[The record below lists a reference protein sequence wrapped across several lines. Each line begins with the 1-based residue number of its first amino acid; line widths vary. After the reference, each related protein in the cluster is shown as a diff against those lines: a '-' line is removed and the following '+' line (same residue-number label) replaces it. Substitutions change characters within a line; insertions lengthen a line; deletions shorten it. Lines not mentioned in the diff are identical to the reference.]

1 MILGLKYGMSAFVSS
16 LRSRTLAT
24 DSADRRNS
32 IGFLRLM
39 FASAVVVSHS
49 RVLGFRELD
58 PGESST
64 HHQTDL
70 GKLAVFGFFVL
81 SGYLISGSATR
92 IGLGRYL
99 WHRFLRIFPG
109 LWVCLLLLAF
119 VMAPLVC
126 LHERGSLTG
135 FWVHPGGPF
144 DFVRAN
150 WWTGLRQLAISD
162 LRVNP
167 IVGIFDGP
175 LWSLAYEML
184 GYLAIA
190 ALAFSGV
197 LTRARRLIL
206 VLVVAGWLY
215 MVHYQTLTHSWTGPH
230 PAGVTITLPLL
241 GALGTGNLVYLGF
254 MFALGTAA
262 QLYKERMSTH
272 GALAAA
278 ALVVLLV
285 SLRAGGFAVFGLPAF
300 GYLVL
305 WVAMRLR
312 GPFQAVGRKRDY
324 SYGLYIYAWPVQE
337 LLTMLNVPRWGLL
350 VYTCLSLLGGLIL
363 AALSWHLVERPA
375 LRLKYWTP
383 PDIRAWRAR
392 QASVIDPA
400 SGDHIPEQ
408 KRFEPVLEQRRLAE
422 NPPAGVTPGTGTAG

>member
-1 MILGLKYGMSAFVSS
+1 MSSFVLS
-16 LRSRTLAT
+16 LRGRTLAT
-24 DSADRRNS
+24 DSAGRRNS

-39 FASAVVVSHS
+39 LASAVVVSHS

-58 PGESST
+58 PGEAST

-81 SGYLISGSATR
+81 SGYLICGSAAR

-99 WHRFLRIFPG
+99 WHRGLRIFPG

-135 FWVHPGGPF
+135 FWVHPGGPV

-150 WWTGLRQLAISD
+150 WWTGLRQLAISN

-184 GYLAIA
+184 GYLAIG
-190 ALAFSGV
+190 ALAVSGV
-197 LTRARRLIL
+197 LTRAPRFVL
-206 VLVVAGWLY
+206 VLAVTSWLY
-215 MVHYQTLTHSWTGPH
+215 IVHYQVQTHTWTGPH
-230 PAGVTITLPLL
+230 VGGVTITLPLL
-241 GALGTGNLVYLGF
+241 GALSTSNMIYLGF
-254 MFALGTAA
+254 MFAAGAAA
-262 QLYKERMSTH
+262 QLYKDRISTH
-272 GALAAA
+272 GALAVAA
-278 ALVVLLV
+278 ALVMLL
-285 SLRAGGFAVFGLPAF
+285 SMRLGGFFMFGLPAY

-305 WVAMRLR
+305 WAAMRLPK
-312 GPFQAVGRKRDY
+312 PFQAVGRKRDY

-337 LLTMLNVPRWGLL
+337 LLTMFDVPRWGLIA
-350 VYTCLSLLGGLIL
+350 YTCLSLFGGLVL
-363 AALSWHLVERPA
+363 AAMSWHLVESPA
-375 LRLKYWTP
+375 LRLKNWTP
-383 PDIRAWRAR
+383 RWLSEWSDRRR
-392 QASVIDPA
+392 DVG
-400 SGDHIPEQ
+400 GDLAAVAELREEQ
-408 KRFEPVLEQRRLAE
+408 VAGALDRR
-422 NPPAGVTPGTGTAG
+422 